1 MVKIDVD
8 ALVKELDKERER
20 QLFFIERTKKDLAH
34 VDEVIAAHP
43 ERKRSYLKQK
53 AHYEERLN
61 YKLEKV
67 EKLTCAIKMIETL

>member
-20 QLFFIERTKKDLAH
+20 QLFFIECAKKDIARM
-34 VDEVIAAHP
+34 DERIAAHP
-43 ERKRSYLKQK
+43 ERKHYLEQK

>member
-20 QLFFIERTKKDLAH
+20 QLFFIECTKKEIAH
-34 VDEVIAAHP
+34 IDACIAAHP
-43 ERKRSYLKQK
+43 ERKGYLERK
-53 AHYEERLN
+53 AHCEERLN